1 MRAKLPAV
9 LRFALALLT
18 LAVPESAPTATAM
31 LFENGTV
38 YVSARAKPRKLSIL
52 AKAGKVAF
60 VGDVSRARAVAGDA
74 KRVDLAGAY
83 VFPGWADAHGHLLGL
98 GKSLE
103 IANLR
108 GAADAGAAARRIAD
122 LAAKLP
128 DGSWVEG
135 RGWDQNLWPGKS
147 FPDARDLDAVVST
160 RPVAARRVDG
170 HALWVNTQALAA
182 AGIGR
187 ETPDPD
193 GGRILRRPDG
203 TPSGVL
209 VDNAMDLLEKVIPA
223 ASPADAERR
232 FTAGAQAC
240 LRVGLTQVQD
250 ASGYAADEIAALERL
265 ALRGALPLR
274 VYATVS
280 PEPAALAASFAK
292 GVRVGGG
299 SRFLTV
305 RAIKAY
311 ADGALGSR
319 GAALLADYSDE
330 PGKKG
335 LLVTPPERLDEIAR
349 DARRN
354 GWQPWIHAI
363 GDRGNRISLDALRK
377 AAAAPAPDGGAWRPR
392 IEHAQVVSREDVPRF
407 GREGVIAS
415 MQPVHATS
423 DMPWAEARVG
433 SQRIA
438 GAYAWRTLRSAGARL
453 AGGSDFPVESENPLH
468 GFYAAVTRRDLSG
481 RPAGGWRPS
490 ERLTRA
496 EALALFTSDAAWAA
510 FEEGSRGKIAEGF
523 AADLT
528 VFAKDPMTAPEAEI
542 PNIAVVLTVVDG
554 RVAWSSA
561 GAAGSRP

>member
-1 MRAKLPAV
+1 M
-9 LRFALALLT
+9 ALLT
-18 LAVPESAPTATAM
+18 RLAAPAPTPA
-31 LFENGTV
+31 LLLENATV
-38 YVSARAKPRKLSIL
+38 YVSAESKPQKISIL
-52 AKAGKVAF
+52 TREGKIAF
-60 VGDVSRARAVAGDA
+60 VGDAAGAREAAGDA
-74 KRVDLAGAY
+74 KRVDLSGAF

-108 GAADAGAAARRIAD
+108 GAADAAEAARRMGD

-128 DGSWVEG
+128 SGRWIEG

-147 FPDARDLDAVVST
+147 FPDARDLDRVLPDA
-160 RPVAARRVDG
+160 PAAARRVDG
-170 HALWVNTQALAA
+170 HALWVNSRALAA
-182 AGIGR
+182 AGIGK
-187 ETPDPD
+187 ETPEPE

-209 VDNAMDLLEKVIPA
+209 VDNAMDLMDNVIPA
-223 ASPADAERR
+223 DSPADADRR
-232 FTAGAQAC
+232 FAAAGRAC
-240 LRVGLTQVQD
+240 VRVGLTEVQD
-250 ASGYAADEIAALERL
+250 ASGYSVEQIAALERL
-265 ALRGALPLR
+265 AADDALPLR

-280 PEPAALAASFAK
+280 PEPAALAAFFAR
-292 GVRVGGG
+292 GVRIGGG
-299 SRFLTV
+299 SRLLTV

-319 GAALLADYSDE
+319 GAALLSDYSDE
-330 PGKKG
+330 PGKRG

-349 DARRN
+349 QARAN
-354 GWQPWIHAI
+354 GWQLWIHAI
-363 GDRGNRISLDALRK
+363 GDRGNRLSLDAFRK
-377 AAAAPAPDGGAWRPR
+377 ASAASAPQGSVSRPR
-392 IEHAQVVSREDVPRF
+392 IEHAQVVAAEDVPRF

-433 SQRIA
+433 PARIA
-438 GAYAWRTLRSAGARL
+438 GAYAWRTLKRAGARL

-468 GFYAAVTRRDLSG
+468 GFYAAVTRKDLRG
-481 RPAGGWRPS
+481 QPAGGWRPA

-510 FEEGSRGKIAEGF
+510 FEEGSRGRIAPGF

-542 PNIAVVLTVVDG
+542 PTIPVVLTVVDG
-554 RVAWSSA
+554 RVAWSSS
-561 GAAGSRP
+561 GFAGSAP

>member
-1 MRAKLPAV
+1 MLLV
-9 LRFALALLT
+9 GIALLT
-18 LAVPESAPTATAM
+18 RLATPETAPA
-31 LFENGTV
+31 LLLENATV
-38 YVSARAKPRKLSIL
+38 YVSATAKPRKLAVL
-52 AKAGKVAF
+52 AKDGKIAF
-60 VGDVSRARAVAGDA
+60 VGDSSRARRLAGGA
-74 KRVDLAGAY
+74 KRIDLAGAF

-103 IANLR
+103 VANLR
-108 GAADAGAAARRIAD
+108 GAADAADAARRIAD
-122 LAAKLP
+122 LASKLP
-128 DGSWVEG
+128 AGSWVEG

-170 HALWVNTQALAA
+170 HALWVNTPALSA
-182 AGIGR
+182 AGIGK

-193 GGRILRRPDG
+193 GGRILRRSDG

-209 VDNAMDLLEKVIPA
+209 VDNAMDLLDKVIPS
-223 ASPADAERR
+223 ASPADAARR
-232 FTAGAQAC
+232 FAAAGRAC
-240 LRVGLTQVQD
+240 VRVGLTQVQD
-250 ASGYAADEIAALERL
+250 ASGYAAQEIAALERL
-265 ALRGALPLR
+265 AEEGALPLR

-292 GVRVGGG
+292 GVQVGGG

-319 GAALLADYSDE
+319 GAALFADYADE
-330 PGKKG
+330 PGKRG
-335 LLVTPPERLDEIAR
+335 LLVTPADRLEEIAR
-349 DARRN
+349 DARKN
-354 GWQPWIHAI
+354 GWQLWIHAI
-363 GDRGNRISLDALRK
+363 GDRGNRISLDAFRK
-377 AAAAPAPDGGAWRPR
+377 AAGASASDGGRWRPR
-392 IEHAQVVSREDVPRF
+392 IEHAQVVAPDDVPRF
-407 GREGVIAS
+407 GRENVIAS

-433 SQRIA
+433 ARRIA
-438 GAYAWRTLRSAGARL
+438 GAYAWRSLKSAGARL

-468 GFYAAVTRRDLSG
+468 GFYSAVTRKDLAG
-481 RPAGGWRPS
+481 RPAGGWRAS

-528 VFAKDPMTAPEAEI
+528 VFANDPMTAPEAEI
-542 PNIAVVLTVVDG
+542 PNIPVVLTVVNG
-554 RVAWSSA
+554 RVAWSPA
-561 GAAGSRP
+561 GAAGSGP

>member
-1 MRAKLPAV
+1 V
-9 LRFALALLT
+9 LLVGIALLT
-18 LAVPESAPTATAM
+18 RLATPETAPA
-31 LFENGTV
+31 LLLENATV
-38 YVSARAKPRKLSIL
+38 YVSATAKPRKLAVL
-52 AKAGKVAF
+52 AKDGKIAF
-60 VGDVSRARAVAGDA
+60 VGDSSRARRLAGGA
-74 KRVDLAGAY
+74 KRIDLAGAF

-103 IANLR
+103 VANLR
-108 GAADAGAAARRIAD
+108 GAADAADAARRIAD
-122 LAAKLP
+122 LASKLP
-128 DGSWVEG
+128 AGSWVEG

-170 HALWVNTQALAA
+170 HAFWVNTPALSA
-182 AGIGR
+182 AGIGK

-193 GGRILRRPDG
+193 GGRILRRSDG

-209 VDNAMDLLEKVIPA
+209 VDNAMDLLDKVIPS
-223 ASPADAERR
+223 ASPADAARR
-232 FTAGAQAC
+232 FAAAGRAC
-240 LRVGLTQVQD
+240 VRVGLTQVQD
-250 ASGYAADEIAALERL
+250 ASGYAAQEIAALERL
-265 ALRGALPLR
+265 AEEGALPLR

-292 GVRVGGG
+292 GVQVGGG

-319 GAALLADYSDE
+319 GAALFADYADE
-330 PGKKG
+330 PGKRG
-335 LLVTPPERLDEIAR
+335 LLVTPADRLEEIAR
-349 DARRN
+349 DARKN
-354 GWQPWIHAI
+354 GWQLWIHAI
-363 GDRGNRISLDALRK
+363 GDRGNRISLDAFRK
-377 AAAAPAPDGGAWRPR
+377 AAGASASDGGRWRPR
-392 IEHAQVVSREDVPRF
+392 IEHAQVVAPDDVPRF
-407 GREGVIAS
+407 GRENVIAS

-433 SQRIA
+433 ARRIA
-438 GAYAWRTLRSAGARL
+438 GAYAWRSLKSAGARL

-468 GFYAAVTRRDLSG
+468 GFYSAVTRKDLAG
-481 RPAGGWRPS
+481 RPAGGWRAS

-528 VFAKDPMTAPEAEI
+528 VFANDPMTAPEAEI
-542 PNIAVVLTVVDG
+542 PNIPVVLTVVNG
-554 RVAWSSA
+554 RVAWSPA
-561 GAAGSRP
+561 GAAGSGP

>member
-1 MRAKLPAV
+1 MLLV
-9 LRFALALLT
+9 GIALLT
-18 LAVPESAPTATAM
+18 RLATPETAPA
-31 LFENGTV
+31 LLLENATV
-38 YVSARAKPRKLSIL
+38 YVSATAKPRKLAVL
-52 AKAGKVAF
+52 AKDGKIAF
-60 VGDVSRARAVAGDA
+60 VGDSSRARRLAGGA
-74 KRVDLAGAY
+74 KRIDLAGAF

-103 IANLR
+103 VANLR
-108 GAADAGAAARRIAD
+108 GAADAADAARRIAD
-122 LAAKLP
+122 LASKLP
-128 DGSWVEG
+128 AGSWVEG

-170 HALWVNTQALAA
+170 HAFWVNTPALSA
-182 AGIGR
+182 AGIGK

-193 GGRILRRPDG
+193 GGRILRRSDG

-209 VDNAMDLLEKVIPA
+209 VDNAMDLLDKVIPS
-223 ASPADAERR
+223 ASPADAARR
-232 FTAGAQAC
+232 FAAAGRAC
-240 LRVGLTQVQD
+240 VRVGLTQVQD
-250 ASGYAADEIAALERL
+250 ASGYAAQEIAALERL
-265 ALRGALPLR
+265 AEEGALPLR

-292 GVRVGGG
+292 GVQVGGG

-319 GAALLADYSDE
+319 GAALFADYADE
-330 PGKKG
+330 PGKRG
-335 LLVTPPERLDEIAR
+335 LLVTPADRLEEIAR
-349 DARRN
+349 DARKN
-354 GWQPWIHAI
+354 GWQLWIHAI
-363 GDRGNRISLDALRK
+363 GDRGNRISLDAFRK
-377 AAAAPAPDGGAWRPR
+377 AAGASASDGGRWRPR
-392 IEHAQVVSREDVPRF
+392 IEHAQVVAPDDVPRF
-407 GREGVIAS
+407 GRENVIAS

-433 SQRIA
+433 ARRIA
-438 GAYAWRTLRSAGARL
+438 GAYAWRSLKSAGARL

-468 GFYAAVTRRDLSG
+468 GFYSAVTRKDLAG
-481 RPAGGWRPS
+481 RPAGGWRAS

-528 VFAKDPMTAPEAEI
+528 VFANDPMTAPEAEI
-542 PNIAVVLTVVDG
+542 PNIPVVLTVVNG
-554 RVAWSSA
+554 RVAWSPA
-561 GAAGSRP
+561 GAAGSGP